1 MEHSDRIAANDQKR
15 EIFHLAPAGQPK
27 KCRVNQPHQRRVVL
41 ITGASTGLGLA
52 LLKELVKSE
61 KFHVIATARR
71 SSLSRFAKFG
81 IFEDEHL
88 WIRPLNVL
96 KKVDRDAVINEANH
110 QLGGIDVLINNAGY
124 CLRGVVEQVNETER
138 LKQIDTNFRAPMA
151 LIRGVLPTMRK
162 KRSGHI
168 INISSVSGMMA
179 MPTMSIYSASKFALE
194 GATEALW
201 YEVRPWKIKVTLIQP
216 GFINSDSFRN
226 VELTRESRKSIQD
239 KNNPYYYHYNSMAP
253 FIAKM
258 MRISPSTPEKIAKK
272 IHRVIDSKNP
282 PLRKPVTI
290 DALIFGLIRKLLPR
304 KIYHALMY
312 YLLPQIFRWGE
323 DEHYH
328 LDSEYEKSEIQRLPL
343 PSDRETPRLDI
354 AAKQRQQQLGWR
366 DVNSHH

>member
-1 MEHSDRIAANDQKR
+1 MVHSLD
-15 EIFHLAPAGQPK
+15 
-27 KCRVNQPHQRRVVL
+27 QRRVVL

-52 LLKELVKSE
+52 LLRELTQSN
-61 KFHVIATARR
+61 KFHVIATARQ
-71 SSLSRFAKFG
+71 SSLRRFEELG
-81 IFEDEHL
+81 IFESQHF

-96 KKVDRDAVINEANH
+96 CKTERDAVIQEANEK
-110 QLGGIDVLINNAGY
+110 LGGIDVLVNNAGY

-151 LIRGVLPTMRK
+151 LVRGVLPNMRK

-201 YEVRPWKIKVTLIQP
+201 YEVRPWNIKVCLIQP
-216 GFINSDSFRN
+216 GFINSDSFKN

-258 MRISPSTPEKIAKK
+258 MRLSPSTPEKIAKK
-272 IHRVIDSKNP
+272 IHKIIDNNNP
-282 PLRKPVTI
+282 PLRNPVTL
-290 DALIFGLIRKLLPR
+290 DAYVFGLLRR
-304 KIYHALMY
+304 
-312 YLLPQIFRWGE
+312 LLPQRFYHYLMYFSLPHIFRWGE
-323 DEHYH
+323 DDHYFM
-328 LDSEYEKSEIQRLPL
+328 DGKYEKVNDLVI
-343 PSDRETPRLDI
+343 ETHHKPIL
-354 AAKQRQQQLGWR
+354 LTH
-366 DVNSHH
+366 NLSHKNIYDEARGNDKELFPQV

>member
-1 MEHSDRIAANDQKR
+1 MFSWFTNLFKKTDDRK
-15 EIFHLAPAGQPK
+15 
-27 KCRVNQPHQRRVVL
+27 RVVL

-52 LLKELVKSE
+52 LTKELIESG

-71 SSLSRFAKFG
+71 SSLHR
-81 IFEDEHL
+81 FEDAGVFETERL

-96 KKVDRDAVINEANH
+96 SKNDRDAVIREAIEKF
-110 QLGGIDVLINNAGY
+110 GGVDVLVNNAGY
-124 CLRGVVEQVNETER
+124 CLRSVVEQVNEAER

-151 LIRGVLPTMRK
+151 LIRGVLPHMRK

-179 MPTMSIYSASKFALE
+179 MPTMAIYSASKFALE

-201 YEVRPWKIKVTLIQP
+201 YEVRPWKIKVGLIQP
-216 GFINSDSFRN
+216 GFINSDSFKN

-258 MRISPSTPEKIAKK
+258 MRLSPTTPEKIARR
-272 IHRVIDSKNP
+272 IHKVINSKNP
-282 PLRKPVTI
+282 PLRVPVTI
-290 DALIFGLIRKLLPR
+290 DAYLFGLLRKLLPR
-304 KIYHALMY
+304 SIYHWLMY
-312 YLLPQIFRWGE
+312 YSLPKIYRWGE

-328 LDSEYEKSEIQRLPL
+328 MDAEYERSEELKTKETYGSNLRAFKLIGREESKQNIQL
-343 PSDRETPRLDI
+343 S
-354 AAKQRQQQLGWR
+354 
-366 DVNSHH
+366 S

>member
-1 MEHSDRIAANDQKR
+1 MFQWFSNL
-15 EIFHLAPAGQPK
+15 FK
-27 KCRVNQPHQRRVVL
+27 KCVDRKRVVL

-52 LLKELVKSE
+52 LTKELLASGN
-61 KFHVIATARR
+61 FHVIATARR
-71 SSLSRFAKFG
+71 SSLHR
-81 IFEDEHL
+81 FEDLGLFETENL

-96 KKVDRDAVINEANH
+96 SKQERDAVIQEANEK
-110 QLGGIDVLINNAGY
+110 LSGIDVLVNNAGY

-151 LIRGVLPTMRK
+151 LIRGVLPHMRK

-201 YEVRPWKIKVTLIQP
+201 YEVRPWNIKVCLIQP
-216 GFINSDSFRN
+216 GFINSDSFKN

-258 MRISPSTPEKIAKK
+258 MRLSPTTPEKIAKR
-272 IHRVIDSKNP
+272 IHSVINSKHP
-282 PLRKPVTI
+282 PLRLPVTV
-290 DALIFGLIRKLLPR
+290 DAYIFGFLRKWLPR
-304 KIYHALMY
+304 NIYHSLMY
-312 YLLPQIFRWGE
+312 YSLPKVFRWGE
-323 DEHYH
+323 DDHYKDM
-328 LDSEYEKSEIQRLPL
+328 LDNSNH
-343 PSDRETPRLDI
+343 
-354 AAKQRQQQLGWR
+354 QQIIRKFIFYNNLNPTR
-366 DVNSHH
+366 CF

>member
-1 MEHSDRIAANDQKR
+1 MFDWFAKL
-15 EIFHLAPAGQPK
+15 FK
-27 KCRVNQPHQRRVVL
+27 KPDVRKRVVL

-52 LLKELVKSE
+52 LTKELLESG
-61 KFHVIATARR
+61 KFHVIATARK
-71 SSLSRFAKFG
+71 SSLHR
-81 IFEDEHL
+81 FEDAGVFETENL

-96 KKVDRDAVINEANH
+96 SKNERDAVIHEAIEKF
-110 QLGGIDVLINNAGY
+110 GGVDVLVNNAGY

-138 LKQIDTNFRAPMA
+138 LRQIDTNFRAPMA
-151 LIRGVLPTMRK
+151 LIRGVLPHMRK

-201 YEVRPWKIKVTLIQP
+201 YEVRPWKIKVCLIQP
-216 GFINSDSFRN
+216 GFINSDSFKN

-253 FIAKM
+253 FIARM

-282 PLRKPVTI
+282 PLRVPVTI
-290 DALIFGLIRKLLPR
+290 DAYFFGLLRKLLPR
-304 KIYHALMY
+304 KMYHAL
-312 YLLPQIFRWGE
+312 
-323 DEHYH
+323 
-328 LDSEYEKSEIQRLPL
+328 
-343 PSDRETPRLDI
+343 TPTR
-354 AAKQRQQQLGWR
+354 AAGPRGLFGT
-366 DVNSHH
+366 